1 MTNVLSFVPTFL
13 TKYVT
18 TGVAALLTIKEWFS
32 WTEFFCTNVDS
43 GGFGIEL
50 VHDLLQVDLPG
61 LLPGEEPLDVLGS
74 LDVWAAWV

>member
-1 MTNVLSFVPTFL
+1 MHDKCGSSIFILSSCSLCSNKLHKETL
-13 TKYVT
+13 TY
-18 TGVAALLTIKEWFS
+18 
-32 WTEFFCTNVDS
+32 FCLSKKMHAIVDS
-43 GGFGIEL
+43 RRLKIKI